1 MRELQVKGI
10 TKLSDQRGDVNMSNM
25 NSRKRKIVYPY
36 LKEKFGAYC
45 QMCQALES
53 ERELVIDHIDN
64 NNSNDNP
71 NNWQFLCRS
80 CNYIKNPRLKERKE
94 PLDVCVGVS
103 RPFDIPSEIKINR
116 EREPLFRKYVEE
128 EVKANVQV
136 LEQELINSGAEKLG
150 LSPRTTDRYLKKMYS
165 SIGKLQR
172 IKTKTECYIIMKG

>member
-1 MRELQVKGI
+1 
-10 TKLSDQRGDVNMSNM
+10 MSNM
-25 NSRKRKIVYPY
+25 NSRKRKTAYPY
-36 LKEKFGAYC
+36 LKNMFGAYC
-45 QMCQALES
+45 RGCHALES

-64 NNSNDNP
+64 NNKNNNP
-71 NNWQFLCRS
+71 SNWQFLCRS
-80 CNYIKNPRLKERKE
+80 CNYIKNPRLEERE

>member
-1 MRELQVKGI
+1 
-10 TKLSDQRGDVNMSNM
+10 MSNM
-25 NSRKRKIVYPY
+25 NSRMRKTAYPY
-36 LKEKFGAYC
+36 LKNMFGPYC
-45 QMCQALES
+45 RGCQKLES

-64 NNSNDNP
+64 NNKNNNP

-80 CNYIKNPRLKERKE
+80 CNYIKTPRLKERE

-103 RPFDIPSEIKINR
+103 KPFDTPSEIKINR
-116 EREPLFRKYVEE
+116 EKEPSFRTYAEE
-128 EVKANVQV
+128 EVKSNVHV

-172 IKTKTECYIIMKG
+172 IKTKTECYIIMKE